1 MSEFISIL
9 ERIRPS
15 YENGGKVKRKS
26 GGQRGPR
33 GPRKKSA
40 LARFKE
46 FLRKLSP
53 EKIATTNVNDLIKL
67 SEIDIGK
74 TNALN
79 ALAEP
84 EFSTRPRREMTKTD
98 KSNLKKLLEGKEGRM
113 PEDRV
118 TYKGKEYFKGTDG
131 RIRIVRERTLEEK
144 VKQSQANRGKRN
156 LGLGKTGTTN
166 PKMAFWESLID
177 SHLKAIRPKKEGS
190 RSINVSRLNPTNIN
204 LKEKFVKGEYLSQ
217 PEKRKIKFK
226 DSVTGKTFGFKD
238 VESYME
244 NNIGKG
250 SYKNVIDDIKA
261 KTFLTTTFA
270 EVDGKPVSLRYILN
284 ETLIP
289 GWTKTNR
296 LQNTFQIHHPFGFAR
311 NPFVTQLSF
320 FDDNKKEYYQ
330 KSKFFKNL
338 KNEKTLS
345 GKKKL
350 VTNFAKSL
358 PKGILS
364 APGRKIYGQAFS
376 ITDILDVAA
385 DRADKAGN
393 KNIRKIFESD
403 KFKKDFKTVFG
414 TAPDKSLPQVSKTI
428 KNPIKFMSTY
438 GIPDIETMRTVFPN
452 VNITDVDYSNMQL
465 GTGRLGKTAGAL
477 KNIAKVGGKALGIA
491 AIPFEVAN
499 MLNMRKQGKTTAEIL
514 ASPFFLSGR
523 VAEAQDLMKM
533 TPLERQAVSEQQIA
547 GDESMLDTDFYTP
560 PREGIEAIDVEAVQ
574 ERVRKQREMEE
585 QKRALE
591 RSRRSGFTYP
601 NMYGITSV
609 EGVI

>member
-1 MSEFISIL
+1 MSEFVSIL
-9 ERIRPS
+9 ESI
-15 YENGGKVKRKS
+15 KKKT
-26 GGQRGPR
+26 GPKGR
-33 GPRKKSA
+33 QKGSA
-40 LARFKE
+40 ISKFTE
-46 FLRKLSP
+46 FLRTLSP
-53 EKIATTNVNDLIKL
+53 EKISTTNINDLIKL
-67 SEIDIGK
+67 SEVDISK

-79 ALAEP
+79 ALAKP
-84 EFSTRPRREMTKTD
+84 EFASRPRREMTKTD
-98 KSNLKKLLEGKEGRM
+98 KANLKKLLEGKEGRM
-113 PEDRV
+113 PEERV
-118 TYKGKEYFKGTDG
+118 TYKGQEYYKGSDG
-131 RIRIVRERTLEEK
+131 RIRAIQEVTLEDK
-144 VKQSQANRGKRN
+144 VKRSQAGRTKYI
-156 LGLGKTGTTN
+156 LGLGRTGTTN

-177 SHLKAIRPKKEGS
+177 SHLKAIRPKQEGKG
-190 RSINVSRLNPTNIN
+190 INVSRLNPTNIN
-204 LKEKFVKGEYLSQ
+204 LKEKYINNEKLSQ

-238 VESYME
+238 LESYME

-250 SYKNVIDDIKA
+250 SYKNAIDNIKA
-261 KTFLTTTFA
+261 KTFLSTTFA
-270 EVDGKPVSLRYILN
+270 EVNGKPLSLRYILN

-289 GWTKTNR
+289 GWTNTNR

-311 NPFVTQLSF
+311 NPFITQLAF

-330 KSKFFKNL
+330 RSKFFKKL

-393 KNIRKIFESD
+393 KNIRKIFESE

-414 TAPDKSLPQVSKTI
+414 TAPDKSLPQTSQTI

-438 GIPDIETMRTVFPN
+438 GIPDIETMRAFFPN
-452 VNITDVDYSNMQL
+452 VNITDVDYGNMQL
-465 GTGRLGKTAGAL
+465 GDGRLAKAAGVA
-477 KNIAKVGGKALGIA
+477 KNIAKVGGKALGLA
-491 AIPFEVAN
+491 AIPLELMN
-499 MLNMRKQGKTTAEIL
+499 MAEMRKQGKTTAEIL
-514 ASPFFLSGR
+514 GSPFFLSGR
-523 VAEAQDLMKM
+523 IGEAQDLMKM

-560 PREGIEAIDVEAVQ
+560 TREGIEAIDVEAVQ
-574 ERVRKQREMEE
+574 ERVRKQREAEE
-585 QKRALE
+585 QQRALE
-591 RSRRSGFTYP
+591 RSRGSGFTYP

-609 EGVI
+609 KGVI

>member
-1 MSEFISIL
+1 MSEFVSIL
-9 ERIRPS
+9 ESI
-15 YENGGKVKRKS
+15 KKKT
-26 GGQRGPR
+26 GPKGR
-33 GPRKKSA
+33 QKGSA
-40 LARFKE
+40 ISKFTE
-46 FLRKLSP
+46 FLRTLSP
-53 EKIATTNVNDLIKL
+53 EKISTTNINDLIKL
-67 SEIDIGK
+67 SEVDISK

-79 ALAEP
+79 ALAKP
-84 EFSTRPRREMTKTD
+84 EFASRPRREMTKTD
-98 KSNLKKLLEGKEGRM
+98 KANLKKLLEGKEGRM
-113 PEDRV
+113 PEERV
-118 TYKGKEYFKGTDG
+118 TYKGQEYYKGSDG
-131 RIRIVRERTLEEK
+131 RIRAIQEVTLEDK
-144 VKQSQANRGKRN
+144 VKRSQAGRTKYI
-156 LGLGKTGTTN
+156 LGLGRTGTTN

-177 SHLKAIRPKKEGS
+177 SHLKAIRPKQEGKG
-190 RSINVSRLNPTNIN
+190 INVSRLNPTNIN
-204 LKEKFVKGEYLSQ
+204 LKEKYINNEKLSQ

-238 VESYME
+238 LESYME

-250 SYKNVIDDIKA
+250 SYKNAIDNIKA
-261 KTFLTTTFA
+261 KTFLSTTFA
-270 EVDGKPVSLRYILN
+270 EVNGKPLSLRYILN

-289 GWTKTNR
+289 GWTNTNR

-311 NPFVTQLSF
+311 NPFITQLAF

-330 KSKFFKNL
+330 RSKFFKKL

-393 KNIRKIFESD
+393 KNIRKIFESE

-414 TAPDKSLPQVSKTI
+414 TAPDKSLPQTSQTI

-438 GIPDIETMRTVFPN
+438 GIPDIETMRAFFPN
-452 VNITDVDYSNMQL
+452 VNITDVDYGNMQL
-465 GTGRLGKTAGAL
+465 GEGRLAKAAGVA
-477 KNIAKVGGKALGIA
+477 KNIAKVGGKALGLA
-491 AIPFEVAN
+491 AIPLELMN
-499 MLNMRKQGKTTAEIL
+499 MAEMRKQGKTTAEIL
-514 ASPFFLSGR
+514 GSPFFLSGR
-523 VAEAQDLMKM
+523 IGEAQDLMKM

-560 PREGIEAIDVEAVQ
+560 TREGIEAIDVEAVQ
-574 ERVRKQREMEE
+574 ERVRKQREAEE
-585 QKRALE
+585 QQRALE
-591 RSRRSGFTYP
+591 RSRGSGFTYP

-609 EGVI
+609 KGVI

>member
-9 ERIRPS
+9 EKIRPG
-15 YENGGKVKRKS
+15 YDNGGKVKK
-26 GGQRGPR
+26 RGPK
-33 GPRKKSA
+33 GPIKGSA
-40 LARFKE
+40 TARFTE

-53 EKIATTNVNDLIKL
+53 EKIATTNINDLIKL
-67 SEIDIGK
+67 SEVDISK

-79 ALAEP
+79 ALAKP
-84 EFSTRPRREMTKTD
+84 EFSSRPRREMTKTD
-98 KSNLKKLLEGKEGRM
+98 KANLKKLLEGKEGRL

-118 TYKGKEYFKGTDG
+118 IYKGKEYYKGSDG
-131 RIRIVRERTLEEK
+131 RIRVVRERTLEDK
-144 VKQSQANRGKRN
+144 VKQSKQRRDRQKSFGV
-156 LGLGKTGTTN
+156 GKTGTTN

-177 SHLKAIRPKKEGS
+177 SHLKAVRPKKDSS
-190 RSINVSRLNPTNIN
+190 RSINVSRLNPTNVS
-204 LKEKFVKGEYLSQ
+204 LKEIFIKGGKLSQ

-238 VESYME
+238 LESYME

-250 SYKNVIDDIKA
+250 SYKKVIDDIKT
-261 KTFLTTTFA
+261 KTFLNTTYA
-270 EVDGKPVSLRYILN
+270 QVDGKPVSLRYILN

-320 FDDNKKEYYQ
+320 FDDNKKEYLQ
-330 KSKFFKNL
+330 RSKFFKKL

-364 APGRKIYGQAFS
+364 APGKKIYGQAFS
-376 ITDILDVAA
+376 ITDILNVAA
-385 DRADKAGN
+385 DRAEKAGN
-393 KNIRKIFESD
+393 KNIKKIFESD
-403 KFKKDFKTVFG
+403 QFKKDFKSVFG
-414 TAPDKSLPQVSKTI
+414 TPADKSLPQVSKTI
-428 KNPIKFMSTY
+428 KNPIKFLSTY
-438 GIPDIETMRTVFPN
+438 GIPDIEAMRAFFPSVN
-452 VNITDVDYSNMQL
+452 VTDVDYSNMQL
-465 GTGRLGKTAGAL
+465 GTGRLAKAAGVA
-477 KNIAKVGGKALGIA
+477 KNVAKIGGKALGLA
-491 AIPFEVAN
+491 AIPLEVLN
-499 MLNMRKQGKTTAEIL
+499 MAEMRKQGKTAAEIL
-514 ASPFFLSGR
+514 GSPFFLSGR
-523 VAEAQDLMKM
+523 IGEAQDLMKM

-560 PREGIEAIDVEAVQ
+560 TREGIEAIDVEAVQ
-574 ERVRKQREMEE
+574 ERVRKQREAEE
-585 QKRALE
+585 QQRALE
-591 RSRRSGFTYP
+591 RSRGSGFTYP

-609 EGVI
+609 KGVI

>member
-1 MSEFISIL
+1 MSEFVSIL
-9 ERIRPS
+9 ESI
-15 YENGGKVKRKS
+15 KKKT
-26 GGQRGPR
+26 GPKGR
-33 GPRKKSA
+33 QKGSA
-40 LARFKE
+40 ISKFTE
-46 FLRKLSP
+46 FLRTLSP
-53 EKIATTNVNDLIKL
+53 EKISTTNINDLIKL
-67 SEIDIGK
+67 SEVDISK

-79 ALAEP
+79 ALAKP
-84 EFSTRPRREMTKTD
+84 EFASRPRREMTKTD
-98 KSNLKKLLEGKEGRM
+98 KANLKKLLEGKEGRM
-113 PEDRV
+113 PEERV
-118 TYKGKEYFKGTDG
+118 TYKGQEYYKGSDG
-131 RIRIVRERTLEEK
+131 RIRAIQEVTLEDK
-144 VKQSQANRGKRN
+144 VKRSQAGRTKYI
-156 LGLGKTGTTN
+156 LGLGRTGTTN

-177 SHLKAIRPKKEGS
+177 SHLKAIRPKQEGKG
-190 RSINVSRLNPTNIN
+190 INVSRLNPTNIN
-204 LKEKFVKGEYLSQ
+204 LKEKYINNEKLSQ

-238 VESYME
+238 LESYME

-250 SYKNVIDDIKA
+250 SYKNAIDNIKA
-261 KTFLTTTFA
+261 KTFLSTTFA
-270 EVDGKPVSLRYILN
+270 EVNGKPLSLRYILN

-289 GWTKTNR
+289 GWTNTNR

-311 NPFVTQLSF
+311 NPFITQLAF

-330 KSKFFKNL
+330 RSKFFKKL

-393 KNIRKIFESD
+393 KNIRKIFESK

-414 TAPDKSLPQVSKTI
+414 TAPDKSLPQTSQTI

-438 GIPDIETMRTVFPN
+438 GIPDIETMRAFFPN
-452 VNITDVDYSNMQL
+452 VNITDVDYGNMQL
-465 GTGRLGKTAGAL
+465 GDGRLAKAAGVA
-477 KNIAKVGGKALGIA
+477 KNIAKVGGKALGLA
-491 AIPFEVAN
+491 AIPLELMN
-499 MLNMRKQGKTTAEIL
+499 MAEMRKQGKTTAEIL
-514 ASPFFLSGR
+514 GSPFFLSGR
-523 VAEAQDLMKM
+523 IGEAQDLMKM

-560 PREGIEAIDVEAVQ
+560 TREGIEAIDVEAVQ
-574 ERVRKQREMEE
+574 ERVRKQREAEE
-585 QKRALE
+585 QQRALE
-591 RSRRSGFTYP
+591 RSRGSGFTYP

-609 EGVI
+609 KGVI

>member
-1 MSEFISIL
+1 MSEFVSIL
-9 ERIRPS
+9 ESI
-15 YENGGKVKRKS
+15 KKKT
-26 GGQRGPR
+26 GPKGR
-33 GPRKKSA
+33 QKGSA
-40 LARFKE
+40 ISKFTE
-46 FLRKLSP
+46 FLRTLSP
-53 EKIATTNVNDLIKL
+53 EKISTTNINDLIKL
-67 SEIDIGK
+67 SEVDISK

-79 ALAEP
+79 ALAKP
-84 EFSTRPRREMTKTD
+84 EFASRPRREMTKTD
-98 KSNLKKLLEGKEGRM
+98 KANLKKLLEGKEGRM
-113 PEDRV
+113 PEERV
-118 TYKGKEYFKGTDG
+118 TYKGQEYYKGSDG
-131 RIRIVRERTLEEK
+131 RIRAIQEVTLEDK
-144 VKQSQANRGKRN
+144 VKRSQAGRTKYI
-156 LGLGKTGTTN
+156 LGLGRTGTTN

-177 SHLKAIRPKKEGS
+177 SHLKAIRPKQEGKG
-190 RSINVSRLNPTNIN
+190 INVSRLNPTNIN
-204 LKEKFVKGEYLSQ
+204 LKEKYINNEKLSQ

-238 VESYME
+238 LESYME

-250 SYKNVIDDIKA
+250 SYKNAIDNIKA
-261 KTFLTTTFA
+261 KTFLSTTFA
-270 EVDGKPVSLRYILN
+270 EVNGKPLSLRYILN

-289 GWTKTNR
+289 GWTNTNR

-311 NPFVTQLSF
+311 NPFITQLAF

-330 KSKFFKNL
+330 RSKFFKKL

-393 KNIRKIFESD
+393 KNIRKIFESE

-414 TAPDKSLPQVSKTI
+414 TAPDKSLPQTSQTI

-438 GIPDIETMRTVFPN
+438 GIPDIETMRAFFPN
-452 VNITDVDYSNMQL
+452 VNITDVDYGNMQL
-465 GTGRLGKTAGAL
+465 GEGRLAKAAGVA
-477 KNIAKVGGKALGIA
+477 KNIAKVGGKALGLA
-491 AIPFEVAN
+491 AIPLELMN
-499 MLNMRKQGKTTAEIL
+499 MAEMRKQGKTTAEIL
-514 ASPFFLSGR
+514 GSPFFLSGR
-523 VAEAQDLMKM
+523 IGEAQDLMKM

-560 PREGIEAIDVEAVQ
+560 TREGIEAIDVEAVQ
-574 ERVRKQREMEE
+574 ERVRRQREAEE
-585 QKRALE
+585 QQRALE
-591 RSRRSGFTYP
+591 RSRGSGFTYP

-609 EGVI
+609 KGVI

>member
-1 MSEFISIL
+1 MANETLFTDIL
-9 ERIRPS
+9 TRLRPG
-15 YENGGKVKRKS
+15 YENGGKVKKKT
-26 GGQRGPR
+26 GPK
-33 GPRKKSA
+33 GKQKGSA
-40 LARFKE
+40 ISKFSE

-53 EKIATTNVNDLIKL
+53 EKIATTNINDLITL
-67 SEIDIGK
+67 SEVDISK

-79 ALAEP
+79 ALATP

-98 KSNLKKLLEGKEGRM
+98 KSNLKKLLEGKEGSM

-118 TYKGKEYFKGTDG
+118 TYKGQEYYKGTDG
-131 RIRIVRERTLEEK
+131 RIREIRKITLEEK
-144 VKQSQANRGKRN
+144 VKRSQANRRIIKTF
-156 LGLGKTGTTN
+156 GLGKTGTTN

-177 SHLKAIRPKKEGS
+177 SHLKAVRPKQEG
-190 RSINVSRLNPTNIN
+190 RGINVSRLNPTNID
-204 LKEKFVKGEYLSQ
+204 LKERYINNKKLSQ

-250 SYKNVIDDIKA
+250 SYKNVIDDIKT
-261 KTFLTTTFA
+261 KTFLSTTFA
-270 EVDGKPVSLRYILN
+270 EVNKKPLSLRYILN

-289 GWTKTNR
+289 GWTKTNKM
-296 LQNTFQIHHPFGFAR
+296 QNVFQIHHPFGFAR

-320 FDDNKKEYYQ
+320 FDDNRKEYYQ
-330 KSKFFKNL
+330 KSKFFKKL

-364 APGRKIYGQAFS
+364 APGKKIYGQAFS

-385 DRADKAGN
+385 DRAKKAGN
-393 KNIRKIFESD
+393 KDIGKIFETEQ
-403 KFKKDFKTVFG
+403 FKKDFKTVFG
-414 TAPDKSLPQVSKTI
+414 TSSDKSLPQTKQTI

-438 GIPDIETMRTVFPN
+438 GVPDIETMRAFFPN
-452 VNITDVDYSNMQL
+452 VNVTDVDYNNMQL
-465 GTGRLGKTAGAL
+465 GTGKLAKAAGVA
-477 KNIAKVGGKALGIA
+477 KNVAKIGGKALGLA
-491 AIPFEVAN
+491 AIPLEVAN

-514 ASPFFLSGR
+514 GSPFFLSGR
-523 VAEAQDLMKM
+523 IGEAQDLMKM

-560 PREGIEAIDVEAVQ
+560 RQEGIEAVDIEAVQ
-574 ERVRKQREMEE
+574 ERVRKQREAEE
-585 QKRALE
+585 QQRALE
-591 RSRRSGFTYP
+591 RSKGSGFTYP
-601 NMYGITSV
+601 NMYGINSV
-609 EGVI
+609 KGVI